1 MKNIKIINESSA
13 ITMYYGYTKYK
24 DIFLNKEKKIDPNI
38 EKNILFIDIGYS
50 KTSFILSKF
59 KYNEFKVE
67 YVLCDDNLG
76 GRNFDELIFNYCIE
90 EFKKKNKYET
100 INVNNKMR
108 YRLIESIKSA
118 RIKLTVNTE
127 TLILVDVFYNDI
139 DLKIIL
145 TRQKFEELIIEY
157 INKFKNIL
165 KSILNYSKKNN
176 LNINE
181 IELAGEI
188 MTTPIFQRIIEDNKL
203 KISKGILIDECC
215 SVGAALLGNYIKKT
229 NFPFKHLQNFY
240 PYNYYPIQYNIVY
253 DKKLIKDETIL
264 PKGTIIDNNLEIRF
278 DNFNHVKT
286 GKLMLFFPDNE
297 KEEKSKKNNFYKRF
311 DISLDCI
318 FEDFKN
324 ELKNND
330 LKFKI
335 HINDDQSISIGKLYI
350 GDQQIKQDYEILIG
364 DIYIVKTNDRKN
376 FKEKLIQH
384 INLQEKKDKLYNL
397 YIDDK
402 TNLSNIIYSLKNY
415 IETNNINEE
424 LDEIKNIE
432 ELIKKKDL
440 NQESLNKIKNQIEQI
455 KQKISQKKESSN
467 ENQ

>member
-1 MKNIKIINESSA
+1 
-13 ITMYYGYTKYK
+13 
-24 DIFLNKEKKIDPNI
+24 
-38 EKNILFIDIGYS
+38 
-50 KTSFILSKF
+50 
-59 KYNEFKVE
+59 
-67 YVLCDDNLG
+67 
-76 GRNFDELIFNYCIE
+76 
-90 EFKKKNKYET
+90 
-100 INVNNKMR
+100 
-108 YRLIESIKSA
+108 
-118 RIKLTVNTE
+118 
-127 TLILVDVFYNDI
+127 
-139 DLKIIL
+139 
-145 TRQKFEELIIEY
+145 
-157 INKFKNIL
+157 
-165 KSILNYSKKNN
+165 
-176 LNINE
+176 
-181 IELAGEI
+181 
-188 MTTPIFQRIIEDNKL
+188 
-203 KISKGILIDECC
+203 
-215 SVGAALLGNYIKKT
+215 
-229 NFPFKHLQNFY
+229 
-240 PYNYYPIQYNIVY
+240 
-253 DKKLIKDETIL
+253 
-264 PKGTIIDNNLEIRF
+264 
-278 DNFNHVKT
+278 
-286 GKLMLFFPDNE
+286 MLFFPDNE
-297 KEEKSKKNNFYKRF
+297 KEEKSKKNNFYYRF